1 MADEKTPARISHRP
15 FATNRSEM
23 EINMVFQ
30 IGSAL
35 LDACVL
41 SALEYEDLYGYALTQ
56 RVKEVVDISE
66 STLYPVLRRLLR
78 ENYLITYDQPF
89 NGRNRR
95 YYKLTEIG
103 NRQLMFYRNEW
114 IIYKSK
120 IDKIL
125 IKEER
130 HD

>member
-1 MADEKTPARISHRP
+1 MADEKPPVRICHRP
-15 FATNRSEM
+15 FATSRSEM
-23 EINMVFQ
+23 EINMVVQ
-30 IGSAL
+30 IGSAV
-35 LDACVL
+35 LDACVR
-41 SALEYEDLYGYALTQ
+41 SALEHEDLYGYALTQ

-78 ENYLITYDQPF
+78 ENCLITYDQPF

-125 IKEER
+125 IKEEK